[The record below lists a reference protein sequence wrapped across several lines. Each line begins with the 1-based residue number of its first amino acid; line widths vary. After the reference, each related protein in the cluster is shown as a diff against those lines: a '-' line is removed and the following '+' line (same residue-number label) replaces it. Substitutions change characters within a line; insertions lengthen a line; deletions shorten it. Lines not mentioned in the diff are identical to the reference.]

1 MLSLFLVLA
10 TAALP
15 LLGCSESKS
24 NDSAEVT
31 SEITRSE
38 SEGACAPEIEQMT
51 FGILAAESEGTLEE
65 QWKPFLAKMGE
76 AIDRQVLP
84 FYADYSGLI
93 AAMGDGEI
101 QIAWY
106 GGKAYIEAADSSQ
119 AEAFAQTVS
128 HEGYL
133 GYYSHLIMHKDH
145 PLLPEIDLENGD
157 GDRIV
162 LEAADGLDFAFND
175 RKSTSGFLVPI
186 YYLFIQNNLEPSNTF
201 KSVEFSGSHEDTALA
216 VADRDIDVATNNSEA
231 LERLKVSHPQAYEQL
246 QVIWTSPIIPGDP
259 IAYRQDLP
267 DCLKEEIQEFF
278 YTFTDRDI
286 LEPLVWSGFDPA
298 SDRTW
303 NTIREL
309 EIAKEI
315 ESVKQDDSLNESDKS
330 ATLEILQQRLRQL
343 Q

>member
-1 MLSLFLVLA
+1 MLVTS
-10 TAALP
+10 TLP
-15 LLGCSESKS
+15 LLGCSSSKS
-24 NDSAEVT
+24 KGRAEVT
-31 SEITRSE
+31 SEITSSE
-38 SEGACAPEIEQMT
+38 SERVCTPDIEQIT
-51 FGILAAESEGTLEE
+51 FGILAAESEGALEE
-65 QWKPFLAKMGE
+65 QWTPFLAKMGE
-76 AIDRQVLP
+76 ALNRQVLP
-84 FYADYSGLI
+84 FYTDYSGLI
-93 AAMGDGEI
+93 TGMGDREI

-106 GGKAYIEAADSSQ
+106 GGKAYIEAAEISQ

-145 PLLPEIDLENGD
+145 PLLSKIDLENGD
-157 GDRIV
+157 GDRII
-162 LEAADGLDFAFND
+162 LEAADELDFAFND
-175 RKSTSGFLVPI
+175 RKSTSGFLVPT
-186 YYLFIQNNLEPSNTF
+186 YYIFIQNNLEPSNTF
-201 KSVEFSGSHEDTALA
+201 KSVKFSGSHEDTALA
-216 VADRDIDVATNNSEA
+216 VADREIDVATNNSEA
-231 LERLKVSHPQAYEQL
+231 LERLKSSHPQAYEEL
-246 QVIWTSPIIPGDP
+246 QVVWTSPIIPGDP

-267 DCLKEEIQEFF
+267 ECLKEEIKEFF

-298 SDRTW
+298 GDRTW

-330 ATLEILQQRLRQL
+330 ATLETLQQRLRQL